1 MKKAKKTATKKA
13 IVLGLTA
20 AMMTG
25 LLAGCGGSESA
36 AETTAGESSA
46 AAEAAAGAGESN
58 SAEGKILRFGC
69 FDYVDSVDP
78 GNIINAAWNC
88 TRFGVGECLFHFNDA
103 MEAEPYLCDTYEVS
117 DDHMTW
123 TFHIRDGV
131 QFSNGEALTAQKVVD
146 SIERVF
152 AAEGS
157 STPEKYLDYSSME
170 ADDAAGTVTIVTNI
184 AYPNLCKNLAYPV
197 FAILDVANITDYDEG
212 AIGTGPYAI
221 TNFEPQ
227 VGVSFVANE
236 YYWNGEVPF
245 DGMELS
251 FINDSTAKAYALQN
265 GQVNL
270 VENVTTVSDLEKL
283 KNDSAYEVTVA
294 NGVRCGFSYL
304 NVAEDHVLS
313 NDALR
318 QAVLMAIDT
327 DTLCN
332 VTIGGLYTPG
342 FSVLPSNLAYNYDQ
356 LTNPFGYAPEAARTL
371 LDEAGI
377 VDSNGDG
384 YRELDGQNI
393 TLSWIT
399 YDNRGLATLA
409 EGGKQ
414 LLAEIGID
422 VKINSTD
429 ADTEWN
435 MMVAGE
441 YDLCSS
447 NWTTVGTGDPQEYM
461 ANWYSKGTANYCHY
475 KNDRF
480 DELYDQ
486 LLVELDEDVRVELIT
501 EMQQILIDDAAVL
514 VHGYYNS
521 SMAARADEV
530 SGATIHTADYYW
542 ITTEMKPAQ

>member
-1 MKKAKKTATKKA
+1 MKK
-13 IVLGLTA
+13 LTVFCMA
-20 AMMTG
+20 AVMVISM
-25 LLAGCGGSESA
+25 LAGCGGSDSGTNSTSNESGA
-36 AETTAGESSA
+36 SSESKSSSEGE
-46 AAEAAAGAGESN
+46 
-58 SAEGKILRFGC
+58 KILRFGC

-117 DDHMTW
+117 DDHKTW

-131 QFSNGEALTAQKVVD
+131 KFSNGEDLTAQKVVD

-157 STPEKYLDYSSME
+157 STPEKYMDYASME
-170 ADDAAGTVTIVTNI
+170 ADDEAGTVTIVTNI

-221 TNFEPQ
+221 TKFEAQ

-236 YYWNGEVPF
+236 YYWGGEVPF

-251 FINDSTAKAYALQN
+251 FVNDSTAKTYALQN
-265 GQVNL
+265 GQINL
-270 VENVTTVSDLEKL
+270 VENITTVKDLEAI
-283 KNDSAYEVTVA
+283 KNDPAYEVTVA
-294 NGVRCGFSYL
+294 NGVRCGFSYI
-304 NVAEDHVLS
+304 NQAGVLS

-356 LTNPFGYAPEAARTL
+356 LTNPYAFDPEAAKAL

-377 VDSNGDG
+377 VDSDGDG
-384 YRELDGQNI
+384 FRELDGQKI
-393 TLSWIT
+393 TLNWIT

-409 EGGKQ
+409 EGGQ
-414 LLAEIGID
+414 LLLADIGID
-422 VKINSTD
+422 VTINSTD

-461 ANWYSKGTANYCHY
+461 ANWYSKGTANYCNY

-486 LLVELDEDVRVELIT
+486 LLVELDEDTRVELIT

-521 SMAARADEV
+521 SMAAKADEV